1 MNKVFIPVSI
11 IVAGLII
18 AGAVVLTNNAENVN
32 PDVVENERPELELN
46 PITNDD
52 HIRGNPDAEVLIV
65 EYSDFECPFCGAF
78 HGTMKR
84 IMDEY
89 GDSGQVAWV
98 YRHMPLD
105 RIHDRARPAAE
116 ASECVAD
123 LAGPERFWDF
133 ADEVFVDESKLSDEG
148 MKEIALSYGI
158 DEAAYDSCVSER
170 KFQERVERDYQ
181 DGLNIAKVDPNFG
194 TPYNILMSKNGVQ
207 IPIVGN
213 QPYASVKNMI
223 DAVLVGDTGDQ
234 MNEEAAAE

>member
-18 AGAVVLTNNAENVN
+18 AGAVVLTNNADNVN
-32 PDVVENERPELELN
+32 PDVVENERPELELTPVSN
-46 PITNDD
+46 ED
-52 HIRGNPDAEVLIV
+52 HILGNPDAEVLII

-89 GDSGQVAWV
+89 GDSGKVAWV

-105 RIHDRARPAAE
+105 RIHERARPSSE
-116 ASECVAD
+116 ASECVAN

-133 ADEVFVDESKLSDEG
+133 ADELFANPENLSDEN
-148 MKEIALSYGI
+148 MKQIALSYGI
-158 DEAAYDSCVSER
+158 EEGAYDTCVSER
-170 KFQERVERDYQ
+170 QFQDKVERDYQ

-194 TPYNILMSKNGVQ
+194 TPYNILMSKGGVQ

-213 QPYASVKNMI
+213 QPYASVKNVI
-223 DAVLVGDTGDQ
+223 DAVLVGDTGS
-234 MNEEAAAE
+234 EEMGDESQ